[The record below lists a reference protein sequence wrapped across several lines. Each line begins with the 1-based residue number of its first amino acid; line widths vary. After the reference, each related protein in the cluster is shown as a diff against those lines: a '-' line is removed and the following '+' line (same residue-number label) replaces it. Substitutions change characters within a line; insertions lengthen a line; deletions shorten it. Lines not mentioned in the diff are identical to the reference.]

1 MATNETGVMYLER
14 QRLLFANGVATMQL
28 DFTPEM
34 IRDLDVVDQELLTKT
49 LLDFIEKNKVPPGNF
64 VMILPQSVLFV
75 NETPETDPVKVEA
88 QMNEFMS
95 FVPFDETLS
104 KQYQTK
110 NGLRMVAANG
120 GFIDAIRDTFAVRG
134 IGCGGVVPASIFG
147 TDEPGGLSAE
157 MIDTVLKNDELIR
170 GASMVEASVATQQE
184 GSTNTTKPTPSKL
197 PLLFGVFAFLIL
209 ALIVT
214 IFLVK
219 R

>member
-104 KQYQTK
+104 KQY
-110 NGLRMVAANG
+110 
-120 GFIDAIRDTFAVRG
+120 
-134 IGCGGVVPASIFG
+134 
-147 TDEPGGLSAE
+147 
-157 MIDTVLKNDELIR
+157 
-170 GASMVEASVATQQE
+170 
-184 GSTNTTKPTPSKL
+184 
-197 PLLFGVFAFLIL
+197 
-209 ALIVT
+209 
-214 IFLVK
+214 
-219 R
+219 